1 MRVILVPVADRPE
14 CTRALQTA
22 FDIGNR
28 IGASVSGCHLRPHR
42 YSDVALSPG
51 FPDAVWRRKS
61 TKEAPAAARALYRE
75 IAAQN
80 GYRVIRRPRATPG
93 AIWCERVGT
102 PDKILGIVGP
112 VADLIVVS
120 RPAKPH
126 TVADMFLKAALFC
139 SSRPVLLLPPKNRR
153 VVGRRV
159 VIAWNQS
166 AEASLCVSAAM
177 PILQH
182 ARAVTIVACGPEDR
196 PGPKSTQLAEYL
208 AHWGVQAER
217 VAKPGRHLEAGLLE
231 ACKEHRADLLLSG
244 AYSRRRWRERLFGG
258 TTEYLVRKARMPVLL
273 LHR

>member
-22 FDIGNR
+22 FDIGKR
-28 IGASVSGCHLRPHR
+28 IGASVTGCHVRPHR
-42 YSDVALSPG
+42 YSEVALSPG
-51 FPDAVWRRKS
+51 FPDAVWRKKCTS
-61 TKEAPAAARALYRE
+61 EAPAAAKALYRE

-80 GYRVIRRPRATPG
+80 GYQVIRRPRATPG

-102 PDKILGIVGP
+102 PDRILGIVGP

-120 RPAKPH
+120 RPAKPRS
-126 TVADMFLKAALFC
+126 VADMFLKAALFR

-166 AEASLCVSAAM
+166 AQAALCVTAAM

-182 ARAVTIVACGPEDR
+182 AQSVTIVTCGQEDR
-196 PGPKSTQLAEYL
+196 PGPKSTQLAAYL
-208 AHWGVQAER
+208 AQWGVKAER
-217 VAKPGRHLEAGLLE
+217 AVAPGKRVEAALLQ
-231 ACKEHRADLLLSG
+231 ACKERRADLLISG

-258 TTEYLVRKARMPVLL
+258 TTEYLVRKARMPVLM

>member
-28 IGASVSGCHLRPHR
+28 IGASVSGCHVRPHR

-51 FPDAVWRRKS
+51 FPDAVWRKKS
-61 TKEAPAAARALYRE
+61 TREAPAAAKTLYRE

-80 GYRVIRRPRATPG
+80 GYQVVRRPRAKPG
-93 AIWCERVGT
+93 AIWCERVGS
-102 PDKILGIVGP
+102 PDRILGIVGP
-112 VADLIVVS
+112 MADLIVVS
-120 RPAKPH
+120 RPAKPNS
-126 TVADMFLKAALFC
+126 VADMFLKAALFR

-153 VVGRRV
+153 VVGRHV

-166 AEASLCVSAAM
+166 AEAALCVSAAIA
-177 PILQH
+177 ILQH
-182 ARAVTIVACGPEDR
+182 ARSVTIVTCGSEDR
-196 PGPKSTQLAEYL
+196 PGPKSTQLAAYL
-208 AHWGVQAER
+208 AQYGVRAER
-217 VAKPGRHLEAGLLE
+217 VAKPGKQVEAGLLQT
-231 ACKEHRADLLLSG
+231 CKEHHADLLISG

-258 TTEYLVRKARMPVLL
+258 TTEYLIRKARMPVLM